1 MPRITI
7 PVLFLLCVA
16 CGLVSQAQAGTIVS
30 GAGPRGVDMD
40 TALAVEVKAPVD
52 FLCSFSPTYGNKAF
66 VMYHLASKQWKP
78 VRSCNN
84 GAGNETGARLAA
96 DNQDPRRLITGWYE
110 QNAVW
115 KQCDVRGWKRDGK
128 APYLTCSM
136 PDGSSSTFAC
146 IKGSCT
152 KP

>member
-1 MPRITI
+1 MSKIAI
-7 PVLFLLCVA
+7 AVLFLLCLIWDQV
-16 CGLVSQAQAGTIVS
+16 AQAKEKTIVQ
-30 GAGPRGVDMD
+30 GAGPRGVDMN

-52 FLCSFSPTYGNKAF
+52 FTCSFSPQRGNKAF
-66 VMYHLASKQWKP
+66 VMYRLVSKQWKP

-84 GAGNETGARLAA
+84 GAGNETGASLAA

-115 KQCDVRGWKRDGK
+115 KQCDVKGWKRDGK

>member
-1 MPRITI
+1 MSRITI
-7 PVLFLLCVA
+7 VVLFFLCVA
-16 CGLVSQAQAGTIVS
+16 WAQVAQAAAGTIVS
-30 GAGPRGVDMD
+30 GAGPRGVDMN
-40 TALAVEVKAPVD
+40 TALAVEVNAPVD
-52 FLCSFSPTYGNKAF
+52 FMCAFSPKPGKKAF
-66 VMYHLASKQWKP
+66 VMYRLVSNQWKP

-84 GAGNETGARLAA
+84 GAGNETGASLAA

-128 APYLTCSM
+128 APYLTCLM

-146 IKGSCT
+146 IKGRCA